1 MLLLFLSLVLGTPQG
16 QGQFQTAN
24 LGVKVTCDN
33 ALVPKDQQVTLCCTV
48 DYTAIQTPNHGMEGT
63 SNDTTCVT
71 KWCAWKRSN
80 DVLFNC
86 VNNSHMK
93 EMEAP
98 LRHYCYKKENVTKAD
113 EGNYTFSIGTD
124 CGVDS
129 GTASVFIVAVTAKSV
144 DNRRD
149 QQLRLFLVVIIIV
162 IAVPGVLLF
171 LKTSRS
177 GRGLMERLKSSMT
190 QSNNNTDE
198 SPEGSREA
206 VTLVSA

>member
-1 MLLLFLSLVLGTPQG
+1 M
-16 QGQFQTAN
+16 
-24 LGVKVTCDN
+24 
-33 ALVPKDQQVTLCCTV
+33 TLCCTV

-129 GTASVFIVAVTAKSV
+129 GTASVFIVAVTGEYNAKVQST
-144 DNRRD
+144 
-149 QQLRLFLVVIIIV
+149 
-162 IAVPGVLLF
+162 
-171 LKTSRS
+171 TSITPVSIHCPVKYAMLYR
-177 GRGLMERLKSSMT
+177 T
-190 QSNNNTDE
+190 
-198 SPEGSREA
+198 
-206 VTLVSA
+206 VTSLY